1 MRGTV
6 LDEVIA
12 AVKLLMDSQLFSSG
26 MAAAIGSH
34 IRQRLG
40 PNFSW
45 QNFGDRVYL
54 EHASLLD
61 LEPLQ
66 ELLTFLWTQLGLK
79 MHLLD
84 AYIKAQ
90 QLLRY
95 PVSYLDLHASS
106 CPCILLWHE
115 ISCLWLCHAFC
126 YGMHVNSDFTK
137 YSAKASTP
145 TLNSLEVLI
154 WHETWL

>member
-1 MRGTV
+1 MCGAA
-6 LDEVIA
+6 LNEVMA
-12 AVKLLMDSQLFSSG
+12 AVQLLMDSQLFSCG

-34 IRQRLG
+34 IRQHLG

-45 QNFGDRVYL
+45 QDFGDRVYM

-66 ELLTFLWTQLGLK
+66 ELLMFLWTQLGLK

-84 AYIKAQ
+84 PYIKAQ

-106 CPCILLWHE
+106 RPCI
-115 ISCLWLCHAFC
+115 
-126 YGMHVNSDFTK
+126 
-137 YSAKASTP
+137 
-145 TLNSLEVLI
+145 SL
-154 WHETWL
+154 